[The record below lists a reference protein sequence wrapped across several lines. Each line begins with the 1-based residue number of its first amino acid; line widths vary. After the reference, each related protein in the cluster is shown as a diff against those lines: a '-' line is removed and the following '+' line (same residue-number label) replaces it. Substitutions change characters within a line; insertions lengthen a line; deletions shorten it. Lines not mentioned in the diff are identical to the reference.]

1 LVDLNLT
8 GRVAVVTGGGGDLGR
23 SSAAALAGAGAAVLV
38 ADVDAG
44 AATATATAITSEG
57 GVASSAAVDVADK
70 SGVDALAEQAIA
82 EWGRIDCWANVAGIM
97 RTQYALDVAE
107 DDFDA
112 VLAVNLKGVL
122 FGSQAAIRA
131 MSPAGTGSIVNVVS
145 AIVDAAVP
153 GMAGYAVSKAG
164 ATMLTKCLALEV
176 ARSGIRVNAVAPGW
190 TPSGMTRESVRGI
203 SSAAEPAAVGEG
215 LDDEAWG
222 AHAAKQARYVPL
234 GRNAEPGDVADTVL
248 YLASDLSRFVTG
260 QILRPHGGVTM
271 PW

>member
-1 LVDLNLT
+1 MADLDLADT
-8 GRVAVVTGGGGDLGR
+8 VAVVTGGGGDLGR
-23 SSAAALAGAGAAVLV
+23 ATAQTLARAGASVIVADLDAAAALRAARQIE
-38 ADVDAG
+38 DA
-44 AATATATAITSEG
+44 G
-57 GVASSAAVDVADK
+57 GVAVGVGVDVSQKAD
-70 SGVDALAEQAIA
+70 VDALAEQARRR
-82 EWGRIDCWANVAGIM
+82 WGRIDCWANVAGVM
-97 RTQYALDVAE
+97 RAQYALDVDE

-122 FGSQAAIRA
+122 FGSQAAAQA
-131 MSPAGTGSIVNVVS
+131 MGPAGRGSIVNVVS

-190 TPSGMTRESVRGI
+190 TPSGMTRASLAGPSGAGDPDAARG
-203 SSAAEPAAVGEG
+203 
-215 LDDEAWG
+215 EAQWS
-222 AHAAKQARYVPL
+222 AHAAKQARFVPL
-234 GRNAEPGDVADTVL
+234 GRNAEAQDVADTIL